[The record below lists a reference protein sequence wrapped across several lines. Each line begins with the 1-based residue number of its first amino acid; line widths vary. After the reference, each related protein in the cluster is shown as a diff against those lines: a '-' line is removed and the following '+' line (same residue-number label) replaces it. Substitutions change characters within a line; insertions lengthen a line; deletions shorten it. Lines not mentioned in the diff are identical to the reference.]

1 MKKEITESEW
11 ELIET
16 IRNFKKVYPPS
27 IELELYIYTLLDK
40 LMDKEQDEQDTKKSK
55 K

>member
-1 MKKEITESEW
+1 MKKEITENEW

-27 IELELYIYTLLDK
+27 VELEIYIYSLLDV
-40 LMDKEQDEQDTKKSK
+40 LMERDGEKDEEK
-55 K
+55 

>member
-1 MKKEITESEW
+1 MKKELTEKEW

-27 IELELYIYTLLDK
+27 VELEFYIYSLLDA
-40 LMDKEQDEQDTKKSK
+40 LMEKDTE
-55 K
+55 